1 MAEKTLVIVES
12 PAKAKTINRYL
23 GRKYIVKAS
32 VGHIKDLAT
41 FKLSVDVENNFQ
53 PKYVTIRGKG
63 EILKEIRKLSKT
75 SKAVLIATDPD
86 REGEAIAWHLAEE
99 VKKYNDDVKRVIFTE
114 ITKTG
119 VKKGLNEPSNIDE
132 KLFMSQQAR
141 RVMDRLIGFQV
152 SPFLSRAMIF
162 KTSKALSAGRVQSV
176 ALRIICKRDKLIK
189 NFVPIEYW
197 NITANFSINSNI
209 FTARLISFDGKN
221 IKNPEGSAKGLNNE
235 EQTKIDKKLA
245 KTNYLSSEKEA
256 LDLLN
261 RIKKEE
267 YFVND
272 INKKSVIRKPYA
284 PFTTSSL
291 QQEAARRLGFTNK
304 KTMSLA
310 QKLYE
315 GVSINKEGAVG
326 LITYM
331 RTDSVRISSESQ
343 SAAGTYISQ
352 KYGANYIPETPPV
365 YFSKSK
371 NVQDAHE
378 AIRPTILDYT
388 PEEIRN
394 SLDKDLSSL
403 YELIYNRFIASQMKP
418 AVYDKTTINIKD
430 GDFLFRTTGSI
441 LVFDGFLAA
450 YHDINENE
458 ENGSNGNG
466 KNGKDSFNDKLL
478 PNGLAEGVK
487 LPLEEAKSIKSQTK
501 ALAKYNSASLV
512 KELDEK
518 GIGRPSTYATIIST
532 LLDRDYIIM
541 EKKAFSPTELGID
554 VNEVLVKNFPDLI
567 NVEFT
572 AQMETEL
579 DLVANGDKTY
589 VEMLKNFYQ
598 PFSKSLKHAEEH
610 GDIPEINC
618 EKCGAP
624 MVIKVSRHGRFL
636 GCSNYP
642 ECKFTK
648 PLPKIG
654 EKNQKEPVIAEGVFC
669 DKCGSPMYIRESKY
683 GKFYGCSKYPKC
695 KFTKPLPRVGN
706 QVKKEPVLAEGVFC
720 DKCGSPMYIR
730 ENKYGKFYGCS
741 KYPKC
746 DGIKPFSTGI
756 SCPKCKEGEVVE
768 RFSPKSKKKFYAC
781 SRYPDCDYISKYEP
795 VNQKCISCGHDYLEA
810 RFKKV
815 DGEWVKYL
823 KCPECN
829 ESFDLPEEKEEKKD

>member
-12 PAKAKTINRYL
+12 PAKAKTINKYL
-23 GRKYIVKAS
+23 GRNFIVEAS
-32 VGHIKDLAT
+32 VGHIKDLVT
-41 FKLSVDVENNFQ
+41 FKLGVDIENNFQ

-63 EILKEIRKLSKT
+63 DIIKNIRKLSKS
-75 SKAVLIATDPD
+75 SKSVLIATDPD
-86 REGEAIAWHLAEE
+86 REGEAIAWHIAGE
-99 VKKYNDDVKRVIFTE
+99 VKKFNDNVKRVIFTE
-114 ITKTG
+114 ITKNG
-119 VKKGLNEPSNIDE
+119 VKKGLNEPREIDE

-162 KTSKALSAGRVQSV
+162 KTSKPLSAGRVQSV
-176 ALRIICKRDKLIK
+176 ALRIICERDELIK

-197 NITANFSINSNI
+197 NINADFSIEGNI
-209 FTARLISFDGKN
+209 FNARLISYDGKN
-221 IKNPEGSAKGLNNE
+221 IKNPDGSAKGLNDE
-235 EQTKIDKKLA
+235 EQKIIDEKLKKI
-245 KTNYLSSEKEA
+245 NYISSE
-256 LDLLN
+256 DLANDIAN
-261 RIKKEE
+261 RIRKEE
-267 YFVND
+267 FFVND
-272 INKKSVIRKPYA
+272 ISKKRVIRKPYA

-310 QKLYE
+310 QRLYE

-331 RTDSVRISSESQ
+331 RTDSVRISSEAQ
-343 SAAGTYISQ
+343 SAARDYISA
-352 KYGANYIPETPPV
+352 KYGPNYIPDLPPV
-365 YFSKSK
+365 YTSKSK
-371 NVQDAHE
+371 NIQDAHE
-378 AIRPTILDYT
+378 AIRPTILEYT
-388 PEEIRN
+388 PEEVKN
-394 SLDKDLSSL
+394 SLDKDLALL

-430 GDFLFRTTGSI
+430 GDFVFRTTGSV
-441 LVFDGFLAA
+441 LTFDGFLAA
-450 YHDINENE
+450 YNDIKENGN
-458 ENGSNGNG
+458 NGSNGSA
-466 KNGKDSFNDKLL
+466 KNGKESFNDKIL
-478 PNGLAEGVK
+478 PGGLIEGVQ
-487 LPLEEAKSIKSQTK
+487 LPLEDVKIIKSQTK
-501 ALAKYNSASLV
+501 ALPKYNSASLV

-532 LLDRDYIIM
+532 LIDRDYILM
-541 EKKAFSPTELGID
+541 EKKAFSPTQLGID

-572 AQMETEL
+572 AQMEYDL
-579 DLVANGDKTY
+579 DLVANGEKTY
-589 VEMLKNFYQ
+589 LEMLNSFYQ

-624 MVIKVSRHGRFL
+624 MVIKVSRLGRFL

-654 EKNQKEPVIAEGVFC
+654 EKVKKEPVIAEGIFC

-683 GKFYGCSKYPKC
+683 GKFYGCS
-695 KFTKPLPRVGN
+695 
-706 QVKKEPVLAEGVFC
+706 Q
-720 DKCGSPMYIR
+720 
-730 ENKYGKFYGCS
+730 
-741 KYPKC
+741 YPKC

-756 SCPKCKEGEVVE
+756 KCPKCKEGEVVE

-795 VNQKCISCGHDYLEA
+795 IDMKCPSCGHYYVEA

-815 DGEWVKYL
+815 DDEWVKYL
-823 KCPECN
+823 RCPECK
-829 ESFDLPEEKEEKKD
+829 ETFDIPKDKEV